1 MAYPASVKRS
11 FFKSGV
17 YTLLLTCIFLLF
29 SRNKPGGSGIFIA
42 LPFFLILYF
51 IFFTI
56 GKPAVSDWLREKMR
70 GDIKYISLFPLLLT
84 GLYFIYI
91 AVNGDNPLQGTTFLI
106 PYLLFF
112 PALMMAVKNTGNPS
126 LNWVDFFTLFAF
138 FFPVTLV
145 KINFNGDLPYNG
157 DGFDSVYRI
166 AVMLAAVF
174 AFVTVRNIKD
184 AGFYPTFNRK
194 YLLTTLWVWL
204 VFYLFVFAIGYS
216 VDFIQFSAD
225 RRYDLALAEKISA
238 GFIAI
243 FLHTALFEELVFR
256 GLLQNM
262 LGKRIAQSA
271 SWKKSWVWGID
282 ILLMLAL
289 LTGYLMKG
297 GMQWF
302 PALITLLLFAVAY
315 MLEAKQKDKAGAYT
329 ALAITSVIFGLV
341 HFHSGSIIF
350 TGLACIGGWAYGYV
364 YIKTK
369 NTFYCALLHALVNST
384 PLIVGLTL
392 AK

>member
-11 FFKSGV
+11 FFKGGV
-17 YTLLLTCIFLLF
+17 YTLLLTCIFLLCLW
-29 SRNKPGGSGIFIA
+29 SKYSNSAIFIT
-42 LPFFLILYF
+42 LPFFLVLYF

-56 GKPAVSDWLREKMR
+56 GKPAVSDWLRERMR

-91 AVNGDNPLQGTTFLI
+91 AVNGDNPLEGTTFLI

-112 PALMMAVKNTGNPS
+112 PALMMAVKNNGNPA
-126 LNWVDFFTLFAF
+126 LNWVDFFTFFMF

-145 KINFNGDLPYNG
+145 KINFDGDMPYSG
-157 DGFDSVYRI
+157 GGFDSVYRI

-184 AGFYPTFNRK
+184 VGCYPTFNWK

-216 VDFIQFSAD
+216 VDFIKFSAD
-225 RRYDLALAEKISA
+225 RQYDLALAEKIGA
-238 GFIAI
+238 GFIGI

-256 GLLQNM
+256 GLLQNI
-262 LGKRIAQSA
+262 LSKRIAQSS
-271 SWKKSWVWGID
+271 SWKTGWIWGMG
-282 ILLMLAL
+282 ILLILAL

-297 GMQWF
+297 GMKWF
-302 PALITLLLFAVAY
+302 PALIALLLFAAAY
-315 MLEAKQKDKAGAYT
+315 GLEAKQKGNTGEYT

-341 HFHSGSIIF
+341 HYHSGSIIF

-369 NTFYCALLHALVNST
+369 NMFYCALLHALVNST
-384 PLIVGLTL
+384 PLIVGLSL
-392 AK
+392 VK